1 MKAEVREVMRVL
13 GMRDSNV
20 KVGSPMALGSERAPA
35 VRPSGD
41 AQRSAGAVG
50 RLARAS
56 GTLGKNRA
64 KHKSHSMRALLTLFL
79 LPAALSASA
88 APPVYRCE
96 TAGKVSYSDSP
107 CVGAKVIDAT
117 PNQGVDQM
125 SGKSR
130 KGRDVQRT
138 ELNHAFDNALRPLT
152 GKSRDQMDV
161 MRQRI
166 KLPARDQGECRQ
178 LDIRLPELEAAT
190 LRDTGASKAKA
201 DVDLYQ
207 TRKRY
212 FDLKC

>member
-1 MKAEVREVMRVL
+1 MRL
-13 GMRDSNV
+13 
-20 KVGSPMALGSERAPA
+20 
-35 VRPSGD
+35 
-41 AQRSAGAVG
+41 
-50 RLARAS
+50 
-56 GTLGKNRA
+56 
-64 KHKSHSMRALLTLFL
+64 LLTLPL
-79 LPAALSASA
+79 LLAAVSASA

-138 ELNHAFDNALRPLT
+138 ELNHAFDDALRPLT

-178 LDIRLPELEAAT
+178 LDARLPELEAAAQ
-190 LRDTGASKAKA
+190 RETGASKAKA

>member
-1 MKAEVREVMRVL
+1 MRL
-13 GMRDSNV
+13 
-20 KVGSPMALGSERAPA
+20 
-35 VRPSGD
+35 
-41 AQRSAGAVG
+41 
-50 RLARAS
+50 
-56 GTLGKNRA
+56 
-64 KHKSHSMRALLTLFL
+64 LLTLPL
-79 LPAALSASA
+79 LLTTFSASA

-138 ELNHAFDNALRPLT
+138 ELNHAFDDALRPLT

-207 TRKRY
+207 SRKRY

>member
-1 MKAEVREVMRVL
+1 
-13 GMRDSNV
+13 
-20 KVGSPMALGSERAPA
+20 
-35 VRPSGD
+35 
-41 AQRSAGAVG
+41 
-50 RLARAS
+50 
-56 GTLGKNRA
+56 
-64 KHKSHSMRALLTLFL
+64 MRALLTLPL
-79 LPAALSASA
+79 LLAALSASA

-130 KGRDVQRT
+130 KGNDVQRT
-138 ELNHAFDNALRPLT
+138 ELNHAFDDALRPLT

-178 LDIRLPELEAAT
+178 LDTRLPELEAAT
-190 LRDTGASKAKA
+190 QRETGASKAKA

-207 TRKRY
+207 TRKRF

>member
-1 MKAEVREVMRVL
+1 MRL
-13 GMRDSNV
+13 
-20 KVGSPMALGSERAPA
+20 
-35 VRPSGD
+35 
-41 AQRSAGAVG
+41 
-50 RLARAS
+50 
-56 GTLGKNRA
+56 
-64 KHKSHSMRALLTLFL
+64 LLTLPL
-79 LPAALSASA
+79 LLAAVSASA

-107 CVGAKVIDAT
+107 CVGAKVIDVT

-138 ELNHAFDNALRPLT
+138 ELNHAFDDALRPLT
-152 GKSRDQMDV
+152 GKSRDDMDV
-161 MRQRI
+161 MRRRI

-178 LDIRLPELEAAT
+178 LDIRLPELEAAA